1 MSTVNVT
8 FRIDEN
14 LKADADELFSDLG
27 LSLSAAFNMFLRQ
40 SLREQGIPFAVTRK
54 EPNAETLAAIEEVI
68 NRRNLHDP
76 FNTVEDLM
84 EDLNAED

>member
-54 EPNAETLAAIEEVI
+54 EPNTETLAAIEEVI
-68 NRRNLHDP
+68 NRRNLHGP